1 MTGKPNFKKILRFFF
16 VAAVEFINTTGGI
29 DKFLFAGEEGVA
41 FGADTDFVLTAGGFD
56 VPGCTASASHDRV
69 TVSGMDLFFHYAISL
84 YVDIC

>member
-41 FGADTDFVLTAGGFD
+41 LGADTDFVILAGGFD
-56 VPGCTASASHDRV
+56 VPGCTAGAGHNGI
-69 TVSGMDLFFHYAISL
+69 TVFGMDFLFHVQSSFYG
-84 YVDIC
+84 